1 MTASGLRTG
10 KVAHDLF
17 LLRGV
22 SECLEIIGVPCVTTV
37 EDKVQY
43 RYQDVIIPETD
54 GTAYKDE

>member
-22 SECLEIIGVPCVTTV
+22 SAMPASECLEVIGVTNKSF
-37 EDKVQY
+37 KVIFHSPLDFD
-43 RYQDVIIPETD
+43 DV
-54 GTAYKDE
+54 G